1 MRSKRESP
9 RCLHTGLSVDD
20 GIVID
25 KSRMNREVHVRFRES
40 LWVKLPLATRLG
52 GGRYFPLLDSFPEE
66 IETLCVRFSH
76 IRLSEKDVPT
86 PIAWRLWTYDSGRRF
101 ISPGRPAAS
110 SCTSLSKI
118 SPSPR
123 FPPCHL
129 LISLLQSTHPKQE
142 KRLHRRCFSVNG
154 QA

>member
-1 MRSKRESP
+1 MGSP
-9 RCLHTGLSVDD
+9 GL
-20 GIVID
+20 
-25 KSRMNREVHVRFRES
+25 F
-40 LWVKLPLATRLG
+40 
-52 GGRYFPLLDSFPEE
+52 
-66 IETLCVRFSH
+66 CFSH

-110 SCTSLSKI
+110 SCTSLSKL

-142 KRLHRRCFSVNG
+142 KRLHRRCFSGLKSVKAIPHN
-154 QA
+154 AARADSEKNCVLMMAVFRRNTLCISRKNDEIRARFVRKMPRAYRAVLP